1 LHLGRCRQFSVVCRI
16 DPSMPKETRT
26 ASRVAFAVLGST
38 KHDSITKAVGPV
50 PGKLQSKGG
59 HVGDCNETADQHE
72 SEDVIQRSVVSG
84 GACDPCMKE
93 VPKHNC
99 KIRRVESEEDPDG
112 EVLTMDEWR
121 QLCAEVD
128 SLDDEGVRQHE
139 TEGLSSAHDGSCGE
153 RKEADISGE
162 TSHQEPSAKRAR
174 IVHHVVQVDDA
185 MGLSALD
192 TEVLTAEDWKQ
203 ALEEVEDENECESS
217 SDDSDGSDE
226 EEEDELE
233 HLGKTVG

>member
-16 DPSMPKETRT
+16 GPSMPKETRT
-26 ASRVAFAVLGST
+26 ASRVAYAVLGST
-38 KHDSITKAVGPV
+38 KHDSITEAVGPV

-59 HVGDCNETADQHE
+59 HVGDCCHEAADQHE

-99 KIRRVESEEDPDG
+99 KILRVESEEDPDG

-128 SLDDEGVRQHE
+128 SLDDEGVRQQE
-139 TEGLSSAHDGSCGE
+139 TEGLSSAHDGSCGA
-153 RKEADISGE
+153 RN
-162 TSHQEPSAKRAR
+162 QEPSAKRAR
-174 IVHHVVQVDDA
+174 IVYHVVQVDDA
-185 MGLSALD
+185 MGLSAPD

-233 HLGKTVG
+233 NLGKTVAQP